1 MRRVMGDEPGHEK
14 ALGQVCCAG
23 RDGLGST
30 SSLETLSA
38 GQNDPRAGWAE
49 FFVVVVDLP
58 SKVFVVVVI
67 MNNIKEH

>member
-1 MRRVMGDEPGHEK
+1 VMGDEPRHGQ

-38 GQNDPRAGWAE
+38 GQRTRYDVCAAERPEGSKIAYAETHDGAGC
-49 FFVVVVDLP
+49 
-58 SKVFVVVVI
+58 
-67 MNNIKEH
+67 